1 MTRPRAL
8 LVNEMGGGVE
18 YAERLCLIARH
29 LADAGFHCRL
39 ALPQPL
45 AAHYRR
51 FFPTIAWPRL
61 NSVAPFS
68 AERAA
73 CYIDLLASVGFAS
86 PLNLTRMLN
95 AADRRLAACAPDLV
109 VADFA
114 PLAQLAARGRL
125 PVVCLGSG
133 YTLPPLDCAD
143 LPPFRDDLEPM
154 VDPAELLA
162 ALAEALDSRS
172 GGRPASIAAAFAVRA
187 DIVCCHRELDIYSRY
202 RRNAVAGPLPGG
214 RPAALPAQAAIFARL
229 APDHPDLERILQCLA
244 AAGVPCRIHVPNAA
258 PILAAAAAGTAVT
271 VSGGPCDLVDE
282 LNRCSL
288 VLHGG
293 DIDVAD
299 AALAAGRPQL
309 LLPLYVEQAL
319 VTDQLA
325 ELGIAVRIDMQAS
338 AADIVQTLR
347 RSVANASL
355 AAVAQSLALR
365 LAQRNLKPA
374 LDLIVEQAVGAINPA
389 LEP

>member
-1 MTRPRAL
+1 
-8 LVNEMGGGVE
+8 MGGGVE
-18 YAERLCLIARH
+18 YAERLCLVAGR

-39 ALPQPL
+39 ALPPPL
-45 AAHYRR
+45 AAHYRQ
-51 FFPTIAWPRL
+51 FFPAIAWPRL

-73 CYIDLLASVGFAS
+73 SYIDLLASVGFAS
-86 PLNLTRMLN
+86 ALDLTRMLN

-114 PLAQLAARGRL
+114 PLALLAARGRL

-162 ALAEALDSRS
+162 ALAAALDSR
-172 GGRPASIAAAFAVRA
+172 GCGRPASIAEAFAVRA
-187 DIVCCHRELDIYSRY
+187 EVVCCHRELDIYSRY

-214 RPAALPAQAAIFARL
+214 RPAPLPAPAAVFARL

-244 AAGVPCRIHVPNAA
+244 AAEVPCRIHIPNAA
-258 PILAAAAAGTAVT
+258 PTLAAAVAGTTVT
-271 VSGGPCDLVDE
+271 FSGGPCDLVDE

-309 LLPLYVEQAL
+309 LLPFYVEQAL
-319 VTDQLA
+319 VADQLA
-325 ELGIAVRIDMQAS
+325 ELGIAVQVDMQLD
-338 AADIVQTLR
+338 AADTVQTLR
-347 RSVANASL
+347 RTAANASL

-374 LDLIVEQAVGAINPA
+374 LDLIVEQAVASVRQSLPA
-389 LEP
+389 